1 MILSEILSY
10 NHAGGIWFRII
21 PKHFLQRTNLR
32 IFPRYPTSVQQSR
45 EQIEPFRS
53 RDNLSKHPR
62 EQNKPFRSRDNL
74 GRHPREQ
81 NKPFRSRDNLSRH
94 PREQNKPFRSRD
106 NLSKHHREQNKP
118 FRSRD
123 NLGRHHREQNKP
135 FRSRDNL
142 GRHPR
147 EHLELSLRTGKAGWS
162 AFFGTRP
169 HIGRKNGH
177 RTAELFLL

>member
-74 GRHPREQ
+74 
-81 NKPFRSRDNLSRH
+81 
-94 PREQNKPFRSRD
+94 
-106 NLSKHHREQNKP
+106 SKHPPVSRTSLSC
-118 FRSRD
+118 SRD
-123 NLGRHHREQNKP
+123 NLGK
-135 FRSRDNL
+135 
-142 GRHPR
+142 HPR

>member
-53 RDNLSKHPR
+53 RDNLSRPSREQTGPSCSRDNLGRHPR
-62 EQNKPFRSRDNL
+62 EQNKPSCSRDNL

-81 NKPFRSRDNLSRH
+81 NKPFRSQDKLSRH

-106 NLSKHHREQNKP
+106 NLS
-118 FRSRD
+118 
-123 NLGRHHREQNKP
+123 
-135 FRSRDNL
+135 
-142 GRHPR
+142 RHPR

>member
-53 RDNLSKHPR
+53 RDNLSRPSREQTGPSCSRDNLGRHPREQNKPSCSRDNLGRHPR

-81 NKPFRSRDNLSRH
+81 NKPFRSRDNLS
-94 PREQNKPFRSRD
+94 
-106 NLSKHHREQNKP
+106 
-118 FRSRD
+118 
-123 NLGRHHREQNKP
+123 
-135 FRSRDNL
+135 
-142 GRHPR
+142 RHPR

>member
-32 IFPRYPTSVQQSR
+32 IFPRYPTSVQLSR

-53 RDNLSKHPR
+53 RDNLGRHPR

-81 NKPFRSRDNLSRH
+81 NKPFRSRDNLGKHSREQNKPFRSRDNLSRH

-106 NLSKHHREQNKP
+106 NLSQLSREQ
-118 FRSRD
+118 
-123 NLGRHHREQNKP
+123 LG
-135 FRSRDNL
+135 
-142 GRHPR
+142 
-147 EHLELSLRTGKAGWS
+147 LSLLTGEHGWS

>member
-21 PKHFLQRTNLR
+21 SKHFLQRTNLR
-32 IFPRYPTSVQQSR
+32 IFPRYPTSVQLSR
-45 EQIEPFRS
+45 EQIEPFRSRDNLSRPSREQTGPSCS

-81 NKPFRSRDNLSRH
+81 NKPFRSRDNLSKH
-94 PREQNKPFRSRD
+94 PREQNKPFCSRD
-106 NLSKHHREQNKP
+106 NLSKY
-118 FRSRD
+118 
-123 NLGRHHREQNKP
+123 
-135 FRSRDNL
+135 
-142 GRHPR
+142 PR
-147 EHLELSLRTGKAGWS
+147 EHLELSLLTGEHGWS

>member
-53 RDNLSKHPR
+53 RDNLSRPSREQTGPSCSRGNLGRHPR
-62 EQNKPFRSRDNL
+62 EQNKPSCSRDNL

-81 NKPFRSRDNLSRH
+81 NKPFRSQDKLSRH

-106 NLSKHHREQNKP
+106 NLS
-118 FRSRD
+118 
-123 NLGRHHREQNKP
+123 
-135 FRSRDNL
+135 
-142 GRHPR
+142 RHPR

>member
-53 RDNLSKHPR
+53 RDNLSRHPREQNKPFRSRDNLGRPFREQNKPFRSRDNLSKHPR

-81 NKPFRSRDNLSRH
+81 NKPFRSRDNLGS
-94 PREQNKPFRSRD
+94 P
-106 NLSKHHREQNKP
+106 
-118 FRSRD
+118 
-123 NLGRHHREQNKP
+123 
-135 FRSRDNL
+135 
-142 GRHPR
+142 PR

>member
-32 IFPRYPTSVQQSR
+32 ISPRYPTSVQQSR

-53 RDNLSKHPR
+53 RDNLSRPSR
-62 EQNKPFRSRDNL
+62 EQTGPSCSRDNL

-81 NKPFRSRDNLSRH
+81 NKPFRSQDKLSRH

-106 NLSKHHREQNKP
+106 NLS
-118 FRSRD
+118 
-123 NLGRHHREQNKP
+123 
-135 FRSRDNL
+135 
-142 GRHPR
+142 RHPR

>member
-32 IFPRYPTSVQQSR
+32 IFPRYPTSVQLSR

-53 RDNLSKHPR
+53 RDNLSRPSREQTGPSCSRDNLSKHPR
-62 EQNKPFRSRDNL
+62 EQNT
-74 GRHPREQ
+74 
-81 NKPFRSRDNLSRH
+81 PFRSRDNLSRH
-94 PREQNKPFRSRD
+94 PREQNKPSC
-106 NLSKHHREQNKP
+106 
-118 FRSRD
+118 
-123 NLGRHHREQNKP
+123 
-135 FRSRDNL
+135 SRDNL

>member
-53 RDNLSKHPR
+53 RDNLSRPSREQTGPSCSRDNLGRHPREQNKPFRSRDNLGKHPR

-81 NKPFRSRDNLSRH
+81 NKPFRSRDNLGS
-94 PREQNKPFRSRD
+94 
-106 NLSKHHREQNKP
+106 
-118 FRSRD
+118 
-123 NLGRHHREQNKP
+123 
-135 FRSRDNL
+135 
-142 GRHPR
+142 HPR
-147 EHLELSLRTGKAGWS
+147 EHLEPSLRTGKAGWS

-177 RTAELFLL
+177 RTAELFLLWHRIKSIGKRP

>member
-53 RDNLSKHPR
+53 RDNLSRPSR
-62 EQNKPFRSRDNL
+62 EQTGPSCSRDNL

-81 NKPFRSRDNLSRH
+81 NKPFRSQDKLSRH

-106 NLSKHHREQNKP
+106 NLS
-118 FRSRD
+118 
-123 NLGRHHREQNKP
+123 
-135 FRSRDNL
+135 
-142 GRHPR
+142 RHPR

>member
-53 RDNLSKHPR
+53 RDNLSRPSR
-62 EQNKPFRSRDNL
+62 EQTGPSCSRDNL

-81 NKPFRSRDNLSRH
+81 NKPFRSRDNLS
-94 PREQNKPFRSRD
+94 
-106 NLSKHHREQNKP
+106 
-118 FRSRD
+118 
-123 NLGRHHREQNKP
+123 
-135 FRSRDNL
+135 
-142 GRHPR
+142 RHPR

>member
-74 GRHPREQ
+74 GKSSREQ
-81 NKPFRSRDNLSRH
+81 NKPFRSQDKLSRH
-94 PREQNKPFRSRD
+94 PREQNKPSCSRD
-106 NLSKHHREQNKP
+106 NLSKY
-118 FRSRD
+118 
-123 NLGRHHREQNKP
+123 
-135 FRSRDNL
+135 
-142 GRHPR
+142 PR

-169 HIGRKNGH
+169 HIGGKNGH

>member
-53 RDNLSKHPR
+53 RDNLSRPSREQTGPSCSRDNLGRHPHEQNKPFRSRDNLGKHPR

-81 NKPFRSRDNLSRH
+81 NKPFRSRDNLGS
-94 PREQNKPFRSRD
+94 
-106 NLSKHHREQNKP
+106 
-118 FRSRD
+118 
-123 NLGRHHREQNKP
+123 
-135 FRSRDNL
+135 
-142 GRHPR
+142 HPR
-147 EHLELSLRTGKAGWS
+147 EHLEPSLRTGKAGWS

>member
-53 RDNLSKHPR
+53 RDNLSRPSREQTGPSCSRDNLGRHPREQNKPSCSRDNLGKHPR

-81 NKPFRSRDNLSRH
+81 NKPFRSRDNLS
-94 PREQNKPFRSRD
+94 
-106 NLSKHHREQNKP
+106 
-118 FRSRD
+118 
-123 NLGRHHREQNKP
+123 
-135 FRSRDNL
+135 
-142 GRHPR
+142 RHPR

>member
-106 NLSKHHREQNKP
+106 NLSKHPREQNKP

-123 NLGRHHREQNKP
+123 NLSK
-135 FRSRDNL
+135 
-142 GRHPR
+142 HPR

>member
-53 RDNLSKHPR
+53 RDNLSRPSREQTGPSCSRDNLGRHPR
-62 EQNKPFRSRDNL
+62 EQNKPSCSRDNL

-81 NKPFRSRDNLSRH
+81 NKPFRSRDNLS
-94 PREQNKPFRSRD
+94 
-106 NLSKHHREQNKP
+106 
-118 FRSRD
+118 
-123 NLGRHHREQNKP
+123 
-135 FRSRDNL
+135 
-142 GRHPR
+142 RHPR

>member
-74 GRHPREQ
+74 GKHPREQ
-81 NKPFRSRDNLSRH
+81 NKPFRSRDNLGKSSREQNKPFRSQDKLSRH
-94 PREQNKPFRSRD
+94 PREQNKPSCSRD
-106 NLSKHHREQNKP
+106 NLSKY
-118 FRSRD
+118 
-123 NLGRHHREQNKP
+123 
-135 FRSRDNL
+135 
-142 GRHPR
+142 PR

-169 HIGRKNGH
+169 HIGGKNGH